1 MALECYYA
9 KRKKG
14 KINNIFLKKAIGED
28 GKVKVLRDEIKYDT
42 LPNGKIVAINL
53 PGEIEMVP
61 VTEEETYLR
70 TNFDSSDNRG
80 YRDGDPGSSR
90 FFQRFSD
97 ESDNRKM
104 YDSPKHKVERDSTG
118 KLIRQYDTS
127 NYRTSL
133 INDEVRVYKG
143 GSWRDRAFW
152 LDPAQR
158 RYLPQYM
165 ATDDIGFRCAMSRVG
180 SKSKSKNKTV
190 RHKKAR

>member
-1 MALECYYA
+1 MVAL
-9 KRKKG
+9 
-14 KINNIFLKKAIGED
+14 
-28 GKVKVLRDEIKYDT
+28 
-42 LPNGKIVAINL
+42 NL
-53 PGEIEMVP
+53 PGEIKEVP
-61 VTEEETYLR
+61 VDEEETYLR
-70 TNFDSSDNRG
+70 TNFSSSDNRG

-118 KLIRQYDTS
+118 KLLRQYDTS

-158 RYLPQYM
+158 RYLPEYM

-190 RHKKAR
+190 RHKKSRK